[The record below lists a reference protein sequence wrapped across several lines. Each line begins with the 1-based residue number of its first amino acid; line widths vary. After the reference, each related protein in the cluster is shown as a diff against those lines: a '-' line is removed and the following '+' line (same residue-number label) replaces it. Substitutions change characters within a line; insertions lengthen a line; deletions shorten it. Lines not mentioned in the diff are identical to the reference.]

1 MAIPV
6 LGSSLFSY
14 NLAHEMAIVWL
25 RINLFGLRNICG
37 ITCKADG
44 LENIPSRPCIVM
56 SKHQSTWETYYLF
69 SVLPRSVYVAK
80 KSLLWIPVFG
90 WALAALRFIMIDR
103 RSGTSAVN
111 QMVQQ
116 SRDRLAAGISVI
128 IFPEGTRVP
137 LGAKPNYRIGGAAV
151 AEKTG
156 ADILP
161 VALNAGE
168 FWPRMGYIKWPGE
181 ITVSFGPTIKS
192 EGKTANDIIS
202 ETEHWIETRMAEI
215 SRMDRFP
222 Y

>member
-14 NLAHEMAIVWL
+14 NIASDMATLWL
-25 RINLFGLRNICG
+25 RLNLAGLRHICG
-37 ITCKADG
+37 ITWKADG
-44 LENIPSRPCIVM
+44 LENIPDTPCLVM

-80 KSLLWIPVFG
+80 RSLLWIPIFG

-103 RSGTSAVN
+103 RSGNSAVS
-111 QMVQQ
+111 QMIVQC
-116 SRDRLAAGISVI
+116 RERMAAGISVI

-137 LGAKPNYRIGGAAV
+137 LGAEPNYKIGGAAV

-181 ITVSFGPTIKS
+181 ITVSFGPPIKC
-192 EGKTANDIIS
+192 EGKSAGQIIA
-202 ETEHWIETRMAEI
+202 ETQDWIESRMAEI
-215 SRMDRFP
+215 SKTDRFP